1 VSQLP
6 IISAS
11 PSEVG
16 DTTGAAPAALEVES
30 LAVRYGRVNALSELS
45 FSAARGELVL
55 ILGTNGAGKSSAVNA
70 IAGLTTPF
78 AGRVRVDGRD
88 VTRQPAYRRVRSGVS
103 LVPEGRGTLPGLS
116 VRDNLELGFRA
127 RARDKSR
134 GESYADA
141 VERVIALFP
150 ILGERLAQDC
160 GTLSGGE
167 MQMLAIGRALLA
179 RPTVL
184 LLDEPSLGLAP
195 RPVAEVYEALDAL
208 AQGGLTIVIIEQKSV
223 PLKTAPALTVV
234 LHNGCVIDERRH
246 ARPTD
251 TELAELYMGRVA

>member
-1 VSQLP
+1 
-6 IISAS
+6 
-11 PSEVG
+11 VG
-16 DTTGAAPAALEVES
+16 TTSHAGPAALEVQS

-70 IAGLTTPF
+70 IAGLVTPF
-78 AGRVRVDGRD
+78 AGRVRIGGKD

-103 LVPEGRGTLPGLS
+103 LVPEGRGPLPGLS

-127 RARDKSR
+127 RARDKQR
-134 GESYADA
+134 AESYDDA
-141 VERVIALFP
+141 VARVFDLFP
-150 ILGERLAQDC
+150 ILKERLGQDC

-179 RPTVL
+179 DPTVL

-195 RPVAEVYEALDAL
+195 KPVAQVYEALDAC
-208 AQGGLTIVIIEQKSV
+208 AASGLTLVIIEQKSV
-223 PLKTAPALTVV
+223 PLRTEPALTIV
-234 LHNGCVIDERRH
+234 LHNGRVIDERHH
-246 ARPTD
+246 ARPTES
-251 TELAELYMGRVA
+251 ELAELYMGGVA